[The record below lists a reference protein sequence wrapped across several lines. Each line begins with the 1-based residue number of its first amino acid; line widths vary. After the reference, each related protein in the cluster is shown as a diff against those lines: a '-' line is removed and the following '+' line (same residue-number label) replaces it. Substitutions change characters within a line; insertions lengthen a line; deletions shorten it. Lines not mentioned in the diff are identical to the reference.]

1 MRVSLALLTKN
12 ELPGLSALFDRVPLE
27 CVDEYFAVDGGSTD
41 GTVEFYQARNV
52 PVVTQRSGGRGE
64 AFRVAFER
72 ARGDAVIFFSPD
84 GNEDPADLP
93 RFRPLLEAGFD
104 VVMATRMVP
113 GAHNEE
119 DEARLPLRKW
129 ANKAFNLMANRAWNR
144 GPFVSDS
151 INGYRAI
158 TRRAWKMLG
167 LDEPGYAIEYQ
178 STIRAMK
185 AGLAI
190 AEFPTYEGRRIG
202 PGGSPSLR
210 LGLEFLGLY
219 FRELWAGGGFCRRR
233 EGIAGAGGGG
243 NGALAGH
250 RRGAA

>member
-12 ELPGLSALFDRVPLE
+12 ELPGVRALFDRIPLE

-41 GTVEFYQARNV
+41 GTVEFYEARSV
-52 PVVTQRSGGRGE
+52 PVVTQQSGGRGE
-64 AFRVAFER
+64 AFRVAFEH

-93 RFRPLLEAGFD
+93 RFRRLLEAGFD
-104 VVMATRMVP
+104 VVIATRMAP

-119 DEARLPLRKW
+119 DEAMLPLRKW
-129 ANKAFNLMANRAWNR
+129 ANKAFNLIANRTWNR

-158 TRRAWKMLG
+158 TRRAWCTLA
-167 LDEPGYAIEYQ
+167 LDESGYAVEYQ

-185 AGLAI
+185 AGLSI
-190 AEFPTYEGRRIG
+190 AEFPTDEGRRIG
-202 PGGSPSLR
+202 PGGSPSLQ

-219 FRELWAGGGFCRRR
+219 CRELWEGVAGAAVG
-233 EGIAGAGGGG
+233 AGAGV
-243 NGALAGH
+243 GAG
-250 RRGAA
+250 RRGSVG